1 MEKRLPILGERT
13 LEGVDTLYHRIGSFS
28 LFNQEG
34 VLFSE
39 KDIGGRVYVAD
50 FFFTRCPTICPV
62 MARQM
67 RRVYEVFEGHEEFL
81 LVSHTVDP
89 AHDTPAILKEYA
101 SRLEVND
108 SQWIFLT
115 GEADAIYA
123 LASQYLSVSMPDST
137 APGGFLHSGA
147 FLLMDRQ
154 RRIRGVYDGTSEE
167 EVSTLLEDIVCV
179 IRRKV
184 TLCIV
189 CGSTSKPS

>member
-1 MEKRLPILGERT
+1 MEKKLPILGERII
-13 LEGVDTLYHRIGSFS
+13 EGADTLYHRIGSFS

-39 KDIGGRVYVAD
+39 KDIEGRVYVAD

-67 RRVYEVFEGHEEFL
+67 LRVYEAFEGQEVL

-89 AHDTPAILKEYA
+89 KHDTSEILKEYA
-101 SRLEVND
+101 SRLEVNNA
-108 SQWIFLT
+108 QWIFLT
-115 GEADAIYA
+115 GEAADIYA

-154 RRIRGVYDGTSEE
+154 RRIRGVYDGTSQE
-167 EVSTLLEDIVCV
+167 EVSTLLEDIVV
-179 IRRKV
+179 LLEEK
-184 TLCIV
+184 
-189 CGSTSKPS
+189 